1 MENSKTTNVGAE
13 NFEFHFVASVLD
25 DKEKKLIVDKKYA
38 GGIKAESVRDYLAEN
53 GEVQVKAGKTGP
65 KEMAARAKKKAQ
77 AAAKKENDQGMI
89 H

>member
-13 NFEFHFVASVLD
+13 NFEFHFMASVLD
-25 DKEKKLIVDKKYA
+25 EEKKLIVNEKYA
-38 GGIKAESVRDYLAEN
+38 GGIKARSVRNYLEKN

-65 KEMAARAKKKAQ
+65 KEMAARAKKKAEV
-77 AAAKKENDQGMI
+77 AKRLNNNDMI